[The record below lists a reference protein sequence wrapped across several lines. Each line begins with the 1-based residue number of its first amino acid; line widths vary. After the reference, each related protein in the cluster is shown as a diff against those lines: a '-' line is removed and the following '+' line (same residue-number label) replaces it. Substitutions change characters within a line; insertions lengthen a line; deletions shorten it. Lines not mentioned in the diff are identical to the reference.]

1 MNKHFFRVL
10 VALALA
16 LYAIVA
22 VYTVY
27 NANHKIQV
35 KEIKLKDT
43 SAQLKELQIKYNQ
56 LNGNLDEQL
65 KAKQVDQQK
74 IDELEKQRQQ
84 LEQQLSVKKAQE
96 ASNKAITAV
105 SGSNVAVAASG
116 DHNTLMSAA
125 GIPQDQ
131 WACTDYIIS
140 HESGWRVNA
149 SNGGSG
155 AYGLPQSLP
164 GSKMASAGADWATN
178 PITQLKWYYGYT
190 SARYGSP
197 CGAYEYWLVHH
208 WY

>member
-1 MNKHFFRVL
+1 MNKHFIRVL
-10 VALALA
+10 IALALA
-16 LYAIVA
+16 LYAILA

-27 NANHKIQV
+27 NANHKV
-35 KEIKLKDT
+35 KLKEIKLKDT

-74 IDELEKQRQQ
+74 IDDLEKQRQK

-96 ASNKAITAV
+96 ASNKALAAI
-105 SGSNVAVAASG
+105 SGSKVVYAASS
-116 DHNTLMSAA
+116 DHNALMAAA

-131 WACTDYIIS
+131 FGCTDYIIS

-149 SNGGSG
+149 SNGSSG

-164 GSKMASAGADWATN
+164 GSKMASAGADWQTN
-178 PITQLKWYYGYT
+178 PVTQLKWYYGYVT
-190 SARYGSP
+190 ARYGSP
-197 CGAYEYWLVHH
+197 CGAYQYWLIHS